1 MRALVSRAPN
11 WKRTSKHCFVT
22 RGRSIQTDD
31 QIAARR
37 ESPLIAGTT
46 STLSLPTVAV
56 GQTDDL
62 TGIPLSGWAANRYS
76 RRPALRCGRL
86 L

>member
-37 ESPLIAGTT
+37 ESPLMAGTT
-46 STLSLPTVAV
+46 GTLSLQPLPLGKPT
-56 GQTDDL
+56 
-62 TGIPLSGWAANRYS
+62 I
-76 RRPALRCGRL
+76 
-86 L
+86 